1 MNVLPWGCLR
11 AGRWSR
17 KNGVKGAVIPSL
29 PLFFASPCSTLTSK
43 VSLFLTS
50 PRSKLSQFS
59 EVKGRISRSK
69 SKYFFLQQTLR

>member
-1 MNVLPWGCLR
+1 MR
-11 AGRWSR
+11 AWRPN
-17 KNGVKGAVIPSL
+17 KHFLFLISL
-29 PLFFASPCSTLTSK
+29 PEMKRSLWLLSADRSLEERSPLG
-43 VSLFLTS
+43 VSESS